1 MSASTEHRAGEPA
14 THGETPGAAGQDG
27 GPGTGRPAGNGLA
40 TASLVTGIAGITL
53 VTVIPALVCGLL
65 GLRRASRHGPA
76 GRGPGAARCW
86 AGIGLSVVWATAG
99 LYLLP
104 HLVRAADPGCTAYKG
119 AALTAYNRVIGD
131 LSSTSQ
137 TTLASVAAGS
147 GGSKITRDMAHAV
160 TALNRAAARSHS
172 AATSRD
178 ISRLSRQLQTV
189 LADIRAGSVVPD
201 SALAALNRDSAAA
214 DTSCGTL
221 NV

>member
-1 MSASTEHRAGEPA
+1 MFQNLKSRALRR
-14 THGETPGAAGQDG
+14 TLLLGAASATSLWLAG
-27 GPGTGRPAGNGLA
+27 PAGFPWVPSPRAWVWGR
-40 TASLVTGIAGITL
+40 
-53 VTVIPALVCGLL
+53 L
-65 GLRRASRHGPA
+65 GRRRASRHGRA

-160 TALNRAAARSHS
+160 AALNRAAARSHS